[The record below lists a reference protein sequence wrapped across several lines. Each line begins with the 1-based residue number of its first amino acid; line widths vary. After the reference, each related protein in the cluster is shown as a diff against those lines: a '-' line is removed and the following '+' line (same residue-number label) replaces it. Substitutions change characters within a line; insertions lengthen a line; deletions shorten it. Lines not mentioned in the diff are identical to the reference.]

1 MKSESESE
9 TIASSSKSSSRTT
22 SATIVI
28 WNDESIRSGL
38 QLIAGLCIIHL
49 LRAGRTSLH
58 FQVLCRLWCHLL
70 SWKVSN
76 ICALLEDAFYKDHL
90 GLPDLC
96 FLLGHFRLDGDL
108 IISWWNKMHRG
119 LFYLNCNLLG
129 IHSAMGH
136 LFRAVGQNPHFQAIF
151 WLSKHLSG
159 NKHNHVR
166 ELVWLPQE
174 SQSVLSQSPFL
185 QPVGR
190 KCNTFH

>member
-1 MKSESESE
+1 MISDWFSK
-9 TIASSSKSSSRTT
+9 ASHNFKKLTMTCCFSSKSSSRTT

-49 LRAGRTSLH
+49 LTAGRTSLH

-96 FLLGHFRLDGDL
+96 LLLGHFRLDGDL

-136 LFRAVGQNPHFQAIF
+136 LFRAVGQNPHFQA
-151 WLSKHLSG
+151 
-159 NKHNHVR
+159 
-166 ELVWLPQE
+166 EE
-174 SQSVLSQSPFL
+174 SDHHEEGQHKQHFRLES
-185 QPVGR
+185 
-190 KCNTFH
+190 